1 MVTTEKKAKSSIDDV
16 AGAFYRMQ
24 CGDTSAFDELYKM
37 TVKYVQYTVMR
48 AGVPSTDVEDV
59 VQNTYIYIFNN
70 YESCREPQAALSWIK
85 KVAFSRSIDYLRKNS
100 KEFLLSEEGGDYV
113 FEESTLV
120 APIEMPEDVVEN
132 NETKRLVNEM
142 LNKLPEKQLTIVRAF
157 YFNDKKTREIAEE
170 MGIPEGTVKA
180 SLARSRKTLEAELN
194 SFAKKHGVKLV
205 ATAIVPVLSML
216 FTEEA
221 KACAISTA
229 SMSSIYK
236 AAVLGS
242 RAKDIGV
249 VPVINSVSSAGV
261 SSASAASAGVN
272 TVAASAVKTGAIAA
286 AKAGGA
292 TFGKALA
299 TKIAV
304 AVVSAAVI
312 VTGSIVAVN
321 TINKTAAE
329 QQQVQ
334 SLEASVG
341 AREIQYSND
350 ISDEAK
356 RLEHEMELQRL
367 QEEVQSASV
376 VPSQAVVAPTPSS
389 IVEAVPSSE
398 APIEE
403 PSEEEPE
410 EEEPEEEETRE
421 NQPASVTPNRVAA
434 NTAIAGPTIEELAKD
449 PKNYGT
455 EVTAGGNK
463 YFINDDGKYYNQ
475 NEYYITYGMPVSSTH
490 ENTIGVAYAHINASG
505 DEIMLRIEP
514 ITGSVQRP

>member
-1 MVTTEKKAKSSIDDV
+1 MLITENKTGSFDDV
-16 AGAFYRMQ
+16 AGTFYRMQ

-37 TVKYVQYTVMR
+37 TVKYVQYTVMG
-48 AGVPSTDVEDV
+48 AGVPSADVEDV

-70 YESCREPQAALSWIK
+70 YESCREPRAALSWIK
-85 KVAFSRSIDYLRKNS
+85 KVAFSRSIDYLRKTS
-100 KEFLLSEEGGDYV
+100 KETLLLEEDGDYV
-113 FEESTLV
+113 FEDSTLV

-132 NETKRLVNEM
+132 NETRRLVNEM

-157 YFNDKKTREIAEE
+157 YFNEKKTREIAEE

-180 SLARSRKTLEAELN
+180 SLARSRKTLEGELN
-194 SFAKKHGVKLV
+194 NFAKKHGVKLV
-205 ATAIVPVLSML
+205 ATAIVPVLSMV

-221 KACAISTA
+221 QACAISTA
-229 SMSSIYK
+229 SMSSMYK
-236 AAVLGS
+236 VAVLGS

-249 VPVINSVSSAGV
+249 APVISSVSSAGV

-272 TVAASAVKTGAIAA
+272 TVAASTVKTGAIAA

-299 TKIAV
+299 TKVAV
-304 AVVSAAVI
+304 AVVAAAV
-312 VTGSIVAVN
+312 VVPGSVVVIN

-334 SLEASVG
+334 SVE

-367 QEEVQSASV
+367 QEAVQSASAAQ
-376 VPSQAVVAPTPSS
+376 SQAVVAPTPSS

-410 EEEPEEEETRE
+410 EEAEEKSEAVENNTLKPSNENKSIQDYSSPQYYCRE
-421 NQPASVTPNRVAA
+421 VEIS
-434 NTAIAGPTIEELAKD
+434 GK
-449 PKNYGT
+449 
-455 EVTAGGNK
+455 K
-463 YFINDDGKYYNQ
+463 YFIDDTGKKYEFGKDYNYSNVPRYDINGNEIQ
-475 NEYYITYGMPVSSTH
+475 NGSPDISINSGVVIVVPSGTYQL
-490 ENTIGVAYAHINASG
+490 ISG
-505 DEIMLRIEP
+505 PNIYEKMN
-514 ITGSVQRP
+514 